1 MRLAEQAAG
10 SPEGSEPKRICKKC
24 LLREM
29 ADTGGVDLDK
39 YLGALKEAD
48 KTDQG
53 TYEKRLSVCRECEH
67 LIEASCMA
75 CGCYVE
81 FRAAIRK
88 NRCPKKKW

>member
-1 MRLAEQAAG
+1 MNEKG
-10 SPEGSEPKRICKKC
+10 YDPKRVCRKC

-29 ADTGGVDLDK
+29 EDHGGVDLDK
-39 YLGALKEAD
+39 YLGALKPQDRSDD
-48 KTDQG
+48 KL
-53 TYEKRLSVCRECEH
+53 YEERLMICKECEH

-81 FRAAIRK
+81 FRASIKR